1 MSRSVTYL
9 RSLIPALSLVSA
21 VLCGAQDAP
30 GEESESEAAPEPEV
44 RIDLEYSMKTDLSA
58 LESREIR
65 SAVLKQIRALY
76 PKGSRTRRENLALL
90 ADAHLLSSMYPGI
103 RNPADR
109 ADALALLLGVRDEF
123 LSYAAARPGDYA
135 IKNELA
141 FLVGIGFP
149 AFAED
154 DFYRSVRLTQE
165 LAAQVY
171 NAMPNAKAAYIPGQ
185 GYLAANP
192 AGRPAQ
198 PEPGLRPLPRRL
210 PRLPRRA
217 VLRRREILF
226 SRGRRMSAEV
236 KREVKL
242 QVRNLCRDYHGGLG
256 VTAANRNISFE
267 TSGGDIVWVRG
278 RSGSGKTTLMNMITA
293 LDRPT
298 SGSLAYL
305 GRDYSELN
313 DRQKTHMRR
322 DAMGL
327 MFQHFELLPML
338 SGYENIRVPYLLG
351 KGGGGRNRKSRMS
364 AEASNPAI
372 DALAA
377 TIRDDL
383 AFLAKKVTRIS
394 GGQRQIINII
404 RAALHRPPCSSGMK
418 SPRTSMWG
426 SLTGCTP

>member
-1 MSRSVTYL
+1 MS
-9 RSLIPALSLVSA
+9 
-21 VLCGAQDAP
+21 
-30 GEESESEAAPEPEV
+30 
-44 RIDLEYSMKTDLSA
+44 
-58 LESREIR
+58 
-65 SAVLKQIRALY
+65 
-76 PKGSRTRRENLALL
+76 
-90 ADAHLLSSMYPGI
+90 
-103 RNPADR
+103 
-109 ADALALLLGVRDEF
+109 
-123 LSYAAARPGDYA
+123 
-135 IKNELA
+135 
-141 FLVGIGFP
+141 
-149 AFAED
+149 
-154 DFYRSVRLTQE
+154 
-165 LAAQVY
+165 AQV
-171 NAMPNAKAAYIPGQ
+171 K
-185 GYLAANP
+185 L
-192 AGRPAQ
+192 
-198 PEPGLRPLPRRL
+198 
-210 PRLPRRA
+210 
-217 VLRRREILF
+217 
-226 SRGRRMSAEV
+226 
-236 KREVKL
+236 EVKL
-242 QVRNLCRDYHGGLG
+242 EVRNLCRDYPGALG

-351 KGGGGRNRKSRMS
+351 KGGGGRNRKSRMA

-372 DALAA
+372 DALVA

-404 RAALHRPPCSSGMK
+404 RAVLHRPPLLIGDEITANLDVGQSHRVYALMRRMLRESGGMGIFI
-418 SPRTSMWG
+418 SHDPVIAPY
-426 SLTGCTP
+426 CTRIFEMEDGVLEERPC